1 MPDTFASDSGYRAPE
16 PAPTGGSGTGILPHF
31 AALIP
36 AYNEAP
42 TIAAIVE
49 RAVCEVGRVFVVDDG
64 STDETALAAERAGA
78 TVLRQDRNRGK
89 GDALQMGLKAIA
101 DAGYRYAVTLDGDGQ
116 HRAGD
121 IPALAAMAAPDRIV
135 IGSRMSER
143 HHIPSARYNANQA
156 ANFFISWACGTWI
169 EDTQSGFRIYPLG
182 VLERVRLRQR
192 RKYGFVFESEIL
204 IEACRA
210 GFQVRTAPIPA
221 LYGNAIKR
229 ASHFR
234 PVRDI
239 AAIVAMVTGKI
250 LRWGFYP
257 AGLLRSRRE
266 RRTLASKTDSAPG

>member
-1 MPDTFASDSGYRAPE
+1 MPDTFAGDSGYRVPEVAP
-16 PAPTGGSGTGILPHF
+16 PGGSRTGILPHF
-31 AALIP
+31 AVLIP
-36 AYNEAP
+36 AYNEAA

-49 RAVCEVGRVFVVDDG
+49 RAVCEVGRVLVVDDG
-64 STDETALAAERAGA
+64 STDGTALAAERAGA

-89 GDALQMGLKAIA
+89 GDALQMGLKAIG
-101 DAGYRYAVTLDGDGQ
+101 DAGYSYAVTLDGDGQ
-116 HRAGD
+116 HRAAD

-143 HHIPSARYNANQA
+143 HHIPSARYKANQT

-182 VLERVRLRQR
+182 VLERVRLRER

-210 GFQVRTAPIPA
+210 GFRVRTAPIPA
-221 LYGNAIKR
+221 LYDNTIKR

-257 AGLLRSRRE
+257 AGLLRSQYE
-266 RRTLASKTDSAPG
+266 RRNLASRVESLPS

>member
-1 MPDTFASDSGYRAPE
+1 MPDTFAGESGYRIPE
-16 PAPTGGSGTGILPHF
+16 PAPPSDGRTGLLQHF

-36 AYNEAP
+36 AYNEEA

-49 RAVCEVGRVFVVDDG
+49 RAVREVGRVFVVDDG
-64 STDETALAAERAGA
+64 STDGTALAAKTAGA

-89 GDALQMGLKAIA
+89 GDALQMGLKAIR
-101 DAGYRYAVTLDGDGQ
+101 DAGYSYAVTLDGDGQ
-116 HRAGD
+116 HRAAD

-143 HHIPSARYNANQA
+143 HHIPSARYNANQT

-182 VLERVRLRQR
+182 VLERVRLRAQ

-210 GFQVRTAPIPA
+210 GFHVRTAPIPA
-221 LYGNAIKR
+221 LYGNTIKR

-250 LRWGFYP
+250 LRWGFHP

-266 RRTLASKTDSAPG
+266 RRIHASKTDSASN